1 MNIKKIDKTELL
13 KGFDYANKTFSNK
26 EYNYTVVP
34 KCASSI
40 IIDTLQMT
48 EGKNINAKGHFTFI
62 RHPYGRLK
70 SYLYQE
76 RCYTYEETVQK
87 IQQVLENFDNFN
99 EHCVPYNYYITY
111 NDFKFVGTL
120 ENFDNGFKDISN
132 KKIIKESRREDN
144 KDIETMHDEL
154 IEKNSK
160 KINEIYADDFI
171 LYEKARKCITPR
183 ITNE

>member
-1 MNIKKIDKTELL
+1 MNTKKIDTTEEV
-13 KGFDYANKTFSNK
+13 KRFSYANKTFSNK
-26 EYNYTVVP
+26 EHNYTVVP

-48 EGKNINAKGHFTFI
+48 EGKNINTKSHFTFV

-70 SYLYQE
+70 SYLYQK

-87 IQQVLENFDNFN
+87 IQQVLENFDNFD

-111 NDFKFVGTL
+111 NDSMFIGTL
-120 ENFDNGFKDISN
+120 ENFDNDFEDISN
-132 KKIIKESRREDN
+132 KKIIKESRRQDN
-144 KDIETMHDEL
+144 KDIEKMHDEL
-154 IEKNSK
+154 IKKNSK

-171 LYEKARKCITPR
+171 LYKKARYVTPGIT
-183 ITNE
+183 I